1 MSATAKTLS
10 SATSSTIR
18 PPTPPPPPP
27 PPPHPPPPHPP
38 PPPPTTPP
46 PPAPAAMSV
55 GAHRDPS
62 APVGRVLVGP
72 IRNGRGVAAHRDD
85 GDGLP
90 RRELVR
96 VSRR

>member
-1 MSATAKTLS
+1 MPQHLYLDSCAGLPGSDSPQPAKAPAPISTPSHATPAH
-10 SATSSTIR
+10 A
-18 PPTPPPPPP
+18 TPP
-27 PPPHPPPPHPP
+27 HTTS
-38 PPPPTTPP
+38 PTS
-46 PPAPAAMSV
+46 PAPAAMSV

-96 VSRR
+96 